1 MKSCFVCSIHRGFTY
16 IFAAISR
23 ERLFLNIYTT
33 IEIFRGEKNVFGS
46 LLFINRF
53 YVKKL
58 PSERRNM
65 GDEVEYG

>member
-1 MKSCFVCSIHRGFTY
+1 MVLRTFLPLYRENVY
-16 IFAAISR
+16 FA
-23 ERLFLNIYTT
+23 YTT
-33 IEIFRGEKNVFGS
+33 IDIFKGEKNVFGS
-46 LLFINRF
+46 LLFVNRF